1 MPNRSL
7 THLFTLVSA
16 FAVAGLSSL
25 SLLGYARA
33 YQQVHAFPG
42 ADIEWSGFI
51 VPLGF
56 MLFLFIVSVVG
67 AFGVLFGPSRHR
79 REFATVFVVGVLAAI
94 CGRWLVV
101 ALGVLRAPG
110 AAAVVVSLLAFA
122 WFAFLAVALRSN
134 YAFKPTA
141 GELSGSSEP
150 PGPAAA

>member
-7 THLFTLVSA
+7 TQIFTLVSA

-33 YQQVHAFPG
+33 YQQVHAFTG

-56 MLFLFIVSVVG
+56 MLFLFTVSVVG
-67 AFGVLFGPSRHR
+67 ALGVLFGPSRHQR
-79 REFATVFVVGVLAAI
+79 AFATVFLFGVLAAI
-94 CGRWLVV
+94 CGRWVAV

-122 WFAFLAVALRSN
+122 WFAFLAAALRSN
-134 YAFKPTA
+134 SALDRTP
-141 GELSGSSEP
+141 
-150 PGPAAA
+150 